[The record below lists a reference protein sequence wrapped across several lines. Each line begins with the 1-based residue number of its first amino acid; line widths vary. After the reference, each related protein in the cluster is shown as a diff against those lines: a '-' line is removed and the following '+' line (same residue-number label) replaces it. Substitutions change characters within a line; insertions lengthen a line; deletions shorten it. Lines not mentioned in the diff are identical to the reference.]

1 MPISEHDNHPEP
13 KKFWCGADIE
23 QLTHFEGMRHQS
35 PPLNT
40 TVIFR
45 NPEDETKYGA
55 KPTMHLRGTYPLY
68 VYKVIENRTKLQ
80 LRWQDGTETEEFSS
94 GFVPYRNVDE

>member
-1 MPISEHDNHPEP
+1 
-13 KKFWCGADIE
+13 
-23 QLTHFEGMRHQS
+23 MRHQS

-40 TVIFR
+40 TVTFR
-45 NPEDETKYGA
+45 NSADEDTFGVHSTY
-55 KPTMHLRGTYPLY
+55 HLKNTFPLR
-68 VYKVIENRTKLQ
+68 VFKVIQNRTKLQ